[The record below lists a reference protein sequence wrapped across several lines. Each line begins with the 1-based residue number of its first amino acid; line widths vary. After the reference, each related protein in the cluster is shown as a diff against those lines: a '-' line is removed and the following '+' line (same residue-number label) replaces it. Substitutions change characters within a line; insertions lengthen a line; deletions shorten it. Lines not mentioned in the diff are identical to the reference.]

1 MLLNMLTITTVNNPS
16 FTTCRSLLLFLL
28 FFPCHASTSMI
39 DEFDF
44 IIIGGG
50 TAGLTVA
57 NRLSELPN
65 ITVAIIEAG
74 DSVFNNPLV
83 TNPNDFTVPL
93 GTSIDWQYQSTSQ
106 SFAAGQQIEYHSGK
120 ALGGTSTIN
129 GTITQNLS

>member
-1 MLLNMLTITTVNNPS
+1 
-16 FTTCRSLLLFLL
+16 
-28 FFPCHASTSMI
+28 MI
-39 DEFDF
+39 EEFDF
-44 IIIGGG
+44 VIVGGG

-74 DSVFNNPLV
+74 DSVFNNPAV
-83 TNPNDFTVPL
+83 TDPDDFTVPL

-106 SFAAGQQIEYHSGK
+106 PFAAGQQIEYHSGK

-129 GTITQNLS
+129 GTIT